1 MDKKPSSTRAA
12 TAARNDRALI
22 RHALIIAGII
32 IAALLI
38 WRLNHILLL
47 LFGAILVALL
57 LRTVAEPFEKYAR
70 LPPRLAVLTA
80 LVTLVALMAL
90 GGWAFGRQI
99 SGQLSSLADQLPMAW
114 EAARTQLSRLPFGA
128 EVVGR
133 LDEAISNMGLTQS
146 GASPAEAQT
155 LPAGAASM
163 IDGGMFAS
171 VGAFAGA
178 LASAAVELLLVIFAG
193 LFLALNPQAYK
204 AGVVKLF
211 DRRSH
216 GAADV
221 IGRSFDVAG
230 KGLRLWLLG
239 QLVAMIAVGV
249 VTGLGAWAIGLPS
262 PLALG
267 VIAGTLEFVPIA
279 GPVLATVPALLMAAT
294 MGPDMILWTL
304 ALYVA
309 IQQVEGNFIMPM
321 AQKQTV
327 ALPPVITLF
336 AILIFAALFG
346 PLGVLLATPLAV
358 VLFAIVKGV
367 YLDEPISG
375 PGS

>member
-1 MDKKPSSTRAA
+1 MTKRPSSTAA
-12 TAARNDRALI
+12 AEARNDGALI
-22 RHALIIAGII
+22 RHALMIAGIVV
-32 IAALLI
+32 AALLI
-38 WRLNHILLL
+38 WKLNHILLL
-47 LFGAILVALL
+47 LFGAILIALL
-57 LRTVAEPFEKYAR
+57 LRTVAEPFEKYAK
-70 LPPRLAVLTA
+70 LPPRLAVLAA
-80 LVTLVALMAL
+80 LVTVLGLMAL

-99 SGQLSSLADQLPMAW
+99 SGQLSSLADQLPTAW
-114 EAARTQLSRLPFGA
+114 DAARTQLSRLPFGA
-128 EVVGR
+128 ELTGR
-133 LDEAISNMGLTQS
+133 LDEALADMGLT
-146 GASPAEAQT
+146 SPA
-155 LPAGAASM
+155 AGDVPGPPSGTGSM

-178 LASAAVELLLVIFAG
+178 VASALVELLLVIFAG
-193 LFLALNPQAYK
+193 LFLALNPQGYE

-216 GAADV
+216 RAAAV
-221 IGRSFDVAG
+221 VGRSFDVAG

-239 QLVAMIAVGV
+239 QLVAMTAVGV

-267 VIAGTLEFVPIA
+267 VIAGVLEFVPIA
-279 GPVLATVPALLMAAT
+279 GPVLATIPALLLAAT
-294 MGPDMILWTL
+294 MGPEMILWTL
-304 ALYVA
+304 ALYVG
-309 IQQVEGNFIMPM
+309 IQQIEGNLIMPM
-321 AQKQTV
+321 AQRQTV

-358 VLFAIVKGV
+358 VLFAVVKGV

-375 PGS
+375 PGG